1 MSIIR
6 RRIENEK
13 SRRQDP
19 ESDAGPHHPTLSYRA
34 TTVSNR
40 TPLRES
46 RWVVVVFS
54 SGLFLMSM
62 LYRVSNAVIAPE
74 LSRDLALTPQ
84 ELGLMGAAFFYAC
97 ALAQLPLGPAL
108 DHAGTKRTL
117 VFLNLVGVV
126 GAVVFALSH
135 GLGGG
140 LLGRALLGLGMSA
153 NLMGPFML
161 YSRWFKPM
169 EFATVSGITV
179 SAGYLGNLLATSPL
193 VVLSQA
199 LTWRGAFVVLALVN
213 LALILGTALWVGESP
228 PGHHKPVVKPDR
240 KHAGAMRMLATSRS
254 FWSIAI
260 TGGLRY
266 GGFGSIQALWAGP
279 FLMIHL
285 GFDAITAGNILLP
298 ISVGYAIGAPI
309 GGILSDRVF
318 RSRKWVALAG
328 VLAVAATVITMAHW
342 PGPAHVVLLGGIMF
356 VFGFFGGFGQLFYPH
371 IKDLMPEDMSGSA
384 MTGVNFFVF
393 LGAAVFM
400 QGLGSVLGRTG
411 SDSLTQG
418 GDYYSAFLICFFTLI
433 LAGIVYLFSR
443 DARLGDKPKAS

>member
-1 MSIIR
+1 
-6 RRIENEK
+6 
-13 SRRQDP
+13 
-19 ESDAGPHHPTLSYRA
+19 
-34 TTVSNR
+34 
-40 TPLRES
+40 
-46 RWVVVVFS
+46 
-54 SGLFLMSM
+54 MSM

-74 LSRDLALTPQ
+74 LSRDLGLTPQ

-97 ALAQLPLGPAL
+97 AVAQVPLGPAL

-117 VFLNLVGVV
+117 VFLNLVGAA
-126 GAVVFALSH
+126 GAVVFALAH
-135 GLGGG
+135 GLAGG
-140 LLGRALLGLGMSA
+140 LLGRTLLGLGMSA

-161 YSRWFKPM
+161 YSRWFKPT
-169 EFATVSGITV
+169 EFATVSGVTV
-179 SAGYLGNLLATSPL
+179 AAGYFGNLLATSPL

-228 PGHHKPVVKPDR
+228 PGHHKLAKKSDR
-240 KHAGAMRMLATSRS
+240 KHPGALRMLATSRS
-254 FWSIAI
+254 FWSIAL

-266 GGFGSIQALWAGP
+266 GGFGAIQALWAGP

-328 VLAVAATVITMAHW
+328 LLAVAATVIVMAHW
-342 PGPAHVVLLGGIMF
+342 PGPVHVILLGATMF
-356 VFGFFGGFGQLFYPH
+356 VFGFFGAFGQLFYPH
-371 IKDLMPEDMSGSA
+371 IKDLMPEDISGSA

-393 LGAAVFM
+393 LGAGVFM
-400 QGLGSVLGRTG
+400 QGLGSVLGQGG
-411 SDSLTQG
+411 SNGLTKG
-418 GDYYSAFLICFFTLI
+418 GDYYSAFMICFFTLI
-433 LAGIVYLFSR
+433 LAAIVYLFSR
-443 DARLGDKPKAS
+443 DARLNRNADAS